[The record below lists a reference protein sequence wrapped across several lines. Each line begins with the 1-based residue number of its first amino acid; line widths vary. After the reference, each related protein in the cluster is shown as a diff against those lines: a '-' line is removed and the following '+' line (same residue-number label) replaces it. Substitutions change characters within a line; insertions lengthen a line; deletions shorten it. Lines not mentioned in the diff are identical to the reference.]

1 MSAGVSADPVLDR
14 MADAILIPPF
24 PGERAP
30 RWVLSALER
39 GLAGVTIFGP
49 NIAGP
54 EQLARLTAQLRS
66 AGGLPLVAIDE
77 EGGDVTRIAHLTGSP
92 YPGNAALGAVDDA
105 ALTAAVH
112 RALGHDLAALGI
124 NVNLA
129 PSVDVNTAADNPVI
143 GIRSFGPDPDLVA
156 RHAAAAVRGLQ
167 AAGVA
172 ACAKHFPGHG
182 STSADSHHGIVTVD
196 ASLDLLRRRDL
207 PPFAA
212 AIAAGVRGVM
222 PGHLRVPELTGDD
235 PATLSAAA
243 LNGLL
248 RGELGFTGV
257 IISDALEMRAVSD
270 LYGIPEAAVLAVAAG
285 TDLLCFGRDAAE
297 DSYLA
302 VRRALSEAVASGR
315 LPAQR
320 LAQAQQNV
328 TRLRAWLAEAGSG
341 ARLDSTG
348 LDVGRLADHG
358 AHIGLV
364 AARRAVRRLGCPR
377 AAGRP
382 GGGGTGGAGEHR
394 GRGRPVGTAPL
405 GAGQEHP
412 AHPGRPGGGRGGRG
426 HPGGARP
433 GRGPAADRGSPRRP
447 PVRASPGRDQRPGRG
462 APGRSD
468 RGDGAAAL
476 DSPRGRASVH
486 LRGGAGERAGRG
498 GGPGASPVSG
508 RRTPRAAPVLTRPAA
523 LFKSR
528 IIQMIMNGW
537 PCPTCTDRSGRP
549 SGPALASRFE

>member
-24 PGERAP
+24 AGEKPP

-54 EQLARLTAQLRS
+54 EQLAGLTAELRS

-92 YPGNAALGAVDDA
+92 YPGNAALGAVDDVD
-105 ALTAAVH
+105 LTHAVH
-112 RALGHDLAALGI
+112 RALGQDLAALGI
-124 NVNLA
+124 NVDLA

-143 GIRSFGPDPDLVA
+143 GIRSFGPDPELVA

-182 STSADSHHGIVTVD
+182 STRADSHHAIVTVE

-222 PGHLRVPELTGDD
+222 PGHLRVPDLTGDA

-243 LNGLL
+243 LSGLL

-257 IISDALEMRAVSD
+257 IISDALEMQAVSG

-302 VRRALSEAVASGR
+302 VRSALSEAVAAGR
-315 LPAQR
+315 LPAER
-320 LAQAQQNV
+320 LAGAQQNV
-328 TRLRAWLAEAGSG
+328 ARLRAWLDEAGGRARPAG
-341 ARLDSTG
+341 AG
-348 LDVGRLADHG
+348 AAPPAGHG

-364 AARRAVRRLGCPR
+364 AARRAVRVSSMSRGAAPGPLADPVVVELAARENIAVGEVPWGLRPWVPDSSIQRIPAGLAAGEAAGVIRAALTR

-382 GGGGTGGAGEHR
+382 LIVVVRDAHR
-394 GRGRPVGTAPL
+394 DAAARDVVSGLVAARPDTVVVEMGLPL
-405 GAGQEHP
+405 WVP
-412 AHPGRPGGGRGGRG
+412 PGGV
-426 HPGGARP
+426 HLATYGA
-433 GRGPAADRGSPRRP
+433 A
-447 PVRASPGRDQRPGRG
+447 RASAQ
-462 APGRSD
+462 
-468 RGDGAAAL
+468 AAA
-476 DSPRGRASVH
+476 
-486 LRGGAGERAGRG
+486 E
-498 GGPGASPVSG
+498 
-508 RRTPRAAPVLTRPAA
+508 VL
-523 LFKSR
+523 
-528 IIQMIMNGW
+528 G
-537 PCPTCTDRSGRP
+537 
-549 SGPALASRFE
+549 LAR

>member
-24 PGERAP
+24 PGEKAP

-54 EQLARLTAQLRS
+54 DQLARLTAELRS

-92 YPGNAALGAVDDA
+92 YPGNAALGAVDDVN
-105 ALTAAVH
+105 LTGAVH
-112 RALGHDLAALGI
+112 RALGQDLAALGI
-124 NVNLA
+124 NVDLA
-129 PSVDVNTAADNPVI
+129 PSVDVNTAPDNPVI
-143 GIRSFGPDPDLVA
+143 GTRSFGPDPDLVA

-182 STSADSHHGIVTVD
+182 STSADSHHGIVTVE

-207 PPFAA
+207 PPFTA

-222 PGHLRVPELTGDD
+222 PGHLRVPGLTGDA

-257 IISDALEMRAVSD
+257 IISDALEMRAVSS
-270 LYGIPEAAVLAVAAG
+270 LHGIPEAAVLAVAAG

-302 VRRALSEAVASGR
+302 VRRALSEAVASRR
-315 LPAQR
+315 LPAER
-320 LAQAQQNV
+320 LAGAQQNV
-328 TRLRAWLAEAGSG
+328 ARLRAWLDEAG
-341 ARLDSTG
+341 RRPG
-348 LDVGRLADHG
+348 LDGAALEVGRLADHG
-358 AHIGLV
+358 AHIGLG
-364 AARRAVRRLGCPR
+364 AARRAVRVSGAPTGAAPGPLDRPVVVELAARENIAVGEVPWGLRPWVPDSSIQRIPAGLAASDAAGVTRAALAR
-377 AAGRP
+377 AAGLPLVVVVRDAHRDAVAREVVSGLVAARPDTVVVEMGLPLWIPP
-382 GGGGTGGAGEHR
+382 GGVHLATY
-394 GRGRPVGTAPL
+394 
-405 GAGQEHP
+405 
-412 AHPGRPGGGRGGRG
+412 
-426 HPGGARP
+426 
-433 GRGPAADRGSPRRP
+433 
-447 PVRASPGRDQRPGRG
+447 
-462 APGRSD
+462 
-468 RGDGAAAL
+468 GAA
-476 DSPRGRASVH
+476 RANAQAAAEV
-486 LRGGAGERAGRG
+486 LGLA
-498 GGPGASPVSG
+498 
-508 RRTPRAAPVLTRPAA
+508 RR
-523 LFKSR
+523 
-528 IIQMIMNGW
+528 
-537 PCPTCTDRSGRP
+537 
-549 SGPALASRFE
+549 

>member
-1 MSAGVSADPVLDR
+1 

-24 PGERAP
+24 PGKHAP
-30 RWVLSALER
+30 RWVLAALEG

-54 EQLARLTAQLRS
+54 QQLAALTAQLRS

-105 ALTAAVH
+105 ALTAAVYQS
-112 RALGHDLAALGI
+112 LGQDLAGLGI

-143 GIRSFGPDPDLVA
+143 GIRSFGSDPDLVA

-182 STSADSHHGIVTVD
+182 STSADSHHGIVTVQ

-207 PPFAA
+207 PPFSA

-222 PGHLRVPELTGDD
+222 PGHLRVPELTGDA

-270 LYGIPEAAVLAVAAG
+270 LYGLPEAAVLAVAAG

-297 DSYLA
+297 ESYLA

-315 LPAQR
+315 LPAER
-320 LAQAQQNV
+320 LTEAQQNV
-328 TRLRAWLAEAGSG
+328 ARLRDWLAGAAPRAR
-341 ARLDSTG
+341 ARLDG
-348 LDVGRLADHG
+348 VELEVGRLST
-358 AHIGLV
+358 HIGLV
-364 AARRAVRRLGCPR
+364 AARRAVQVSAPPGPLADPVVVELEAQENIAVGDVPWGLRPWVPAASVQRVPAGLAVSEAATVAQAALVR
-377 AAGRP
+377 AAGRSLIVVVRDAHRYP
-382 GGGGTGGAGEHR
+382 AVRAVVGELTAARPDTVVLEMGLPLWVPPAGVHLATYGAARANAQAAAEVLGL
-394 GRGRPVGTAPL
+394 GRP
-405 GAGQEHP
+405 
-412 AHPGRPGGGRGGRG
+412 
-426 HPGGARP
+426 
-433 GRGPAADRGSPRRP
+433 
-447 PVRASPGRDQRPGRG
+447 
-462 APGRSD
+462 
-468 RGDGAAAL
+468 
-476 DSPRGRASVH
+476 
-486 LRGGAGERAGRG
+486 
-498 GGPGASPVSG
+498 
-508 RRTPRAAPVLTRPAA
+508 
-523 LFKSR
+523 
-528 IIQMIMNGW
+528 
-537 PCPTCTDRSGRP
+537 
-549 SGPALASRFE
+549 

>member
-1 MSAGVSADPVLDR
+1 

-30 RWVLSALER
+30 RWVLAALER

-54 EQLARLTAQLRS
+54 EQLAGLTSQLRS

-112 RALGHDLAALGI
+112 RALGQDLAALGI

-143 GIRSFGPDPDLVA
+143 GIRSFGSDPDLVA

-167 AAGVA
+167 AAGIA

-182 STSADSHHGIVTVD
+182 STSADSHHGIVTVHGG
-196 ASLDLLRRRDL
+196 LDLLRRRDL
-207 PPFAA
+207 PPFTA

-222 PGHLRVPELTGDD
+222 PGHLRVPELTGDA

-248 RGELGFTGV
+248 RGELGFSGV

-302 VRRALSEAVASGR
+302 VRRALTEAVASGR

-320 LAQAQQNV
+320 LAEAQQNV
-328 TRLRAWLAEAGSG
+328 ARLRNWLAG
-341 ARLDSTG
+341 AAPRARRDG
-348 LDVGRLADHG
+348 ADD
-358 AHIGLV
+358 HIGLL
-364 AARRAVRRLGCPR
+364 AARRAVHVSAAPGLLADPVVLELQAQENIAVGDVPWGLRPWVPAASIQRVPAGLAVSEAAAVAGAALVR

-382 GGGGTGGAGEHR
+382 LIVVVRDAHR
-394 GRGRPVGTAPL
+394 YPAVRAVVSGLTA
-405 GAGQEHP
+405 
-412 AHPGRPGGGRGGRG
+412 
-426 HPGGARP
+426 ARP
-433 GRGPAADRGSPRRP
+433 DTVVLEMGLPLWVPPAGVHLATY
-447 PVRASPGRDQRPGRG
+447 
-462 APGRSD
+462 
-468 RGDGAAAL
+468 GAA
-476 DSPRGRASVH
+476 RAN
-486 LRGGAGERAGRG
+486 AQ
-498 GGPGASPVSG
+498 
-508 RRTPRAAPVLTRPAA
+508 AAAEVLGLA
-523 LFKSR
+523 
-528 IIQMIMNGW
+528 
-537 PCPTCTDRSGRP
+537 RS
-549 SGPALASRFE
+549 

>member
-1 MSAGVSADPVLDR
+1 MSAGVAADPVLER

-24 PGERAP
+24 PGQHAP
-30 RWVLSALER
+30 RWVLAALER

-112 RALGHDLAALGI
+112 RALGQDLAALGI

-143 GIRSFGPDPDLVA
+143 GIRSFGSDPDLVA

-167 AAGVA
+167 AAGIA

-182 STSADSHHGIVTVD
+182 STSADSHHGIVTVV

-207 PPFAA
+207 PPFIA

-222 PGHLRVPELTGDD
+222 PGHLRVPELTGDA

-270 LYGIPEAAVLAVAAG
+270 LYGVPEAAVLAVAAG

-315 LPAQR
+315 LSAER
-320 LAQAQQNV
+320 LTEAQQNV
-328 TRLRAWLAEAGSG
+328 ARLRNWLAGPAPLGRAHLDGAG
-341 ARLDSTG
+341 LDGRGLDGTG
-348 LDVGRLADHG
+348 LDGGWLAGAG

-364 AARRAVRRLGCPR
+364 AARRAVRASSITTGAAPGPLADPVVLELEAQENIAVGDVPWGLRPWVPAASVQRVPAGLAVSEAATVAEAALAR

-382 GGGGTGGAGEHR
+382 LIVVVRDAHR
-394 GRGRPVGTAPL
+394 YPAARAVVSELTA
-405 GAGQEHP
+405 
-412 AHPGRPGGGRGGRG
+412 
-426 HPGGARP
+426 ARP
-433 GRGPAADRGSPRRP
+433 DTVVLEMGLPIWVPPAGVHLATY
-447 PVRASPGRDQRPGRG
+447 
-462 APGRSD
+462 
-468 RGDGAAAL
+468 GAA
-476 DSPRGRASVH
+476 RAN
-486 LRGGAGERAGRG
+486 AQ
-498 GGPGASPVSG
+498 
-508 RRTPRAAPVLTRPAA
+508 AAAEVL
-523 LFKSR
+523 
-528 IIQMIMNGW
+528 G
-537 PCPTCTDRSGRP
+537 
-549 SGPALASRFE
+549 LAR

>member
-1 MSAGVSADPVLDR
+1 MSTGVSSDPVLQQ

-24 PGERAP
+24 PGKRAP
-30 RWVLSALER
+30 RWVLAALER

-54 EQLARLTAQLRS
+54 EQLAGLTAQLRS

-92 YPGNAALGAVDDA
+92 YPGNAALGAVDDP

-112 RALGHDLAALGI
+112 RALGQDLADLGI
-124 NVNLA
+124 NVDLA

-143 GIRSFGPDPDLVA
+143 GIRSFGSDPDLVA

-182 STSADSHHGIVTVD
+182 STSADSHHGIVTVA

-207 PPFAA
+207 PPFIA

-222 PGHLRVPELTGDD
+222 PGHLRVPELTGDA

-257 IISDALEMRAVSD
+257 VISDALEMRAVSD

-302 VRRALSEAVASGR
+302 VRRALGEAVASGR
-315 LPAQR
+315 LPAER

-328 TRLRAWLAEAGSG
+328 ARLRDWLAEANPAEPESD
-341 ARLDSTG
+341 RL
-348 LDVGRLADHG
+348 G
-358 AHIGLV
+358 AHVGLV
-364 AARRAVRRLGCPR
+364 AARRAVRASSISTGAVPGPLDDPVVVELAALENIAVGDVPWGLRPWVPAASIQRVPAGLAVSEAAQVAKAALAR

-382 GGGGTGGAGEHR
+382 LIVVVRDAHR
-394 GRGRPVGTAPL
+394 YPAVQAVVSELTA
-405 GAGQEHP
+405 
-412 AHPGRPGGGRGGRG
+412 
-426 HPGGARP
+426 ARP
-433 GRGPAADRGSPRRP
+433 DTVVLEMGLPLWVPPAGVHLATY
-447 PVRASPGRDQRPGRG
+447 
-462 APGRSD
+462 
-468 RGDGAAAL
+468 GAA
-476 DSPRGRASVH
+476 RAN
-486 LRGGAGERAGRG
+486 AQ
-498 GGPGASPVSG
+498 
-508 RRTPRAAPVLTRPAA
+508 AAAEIL
-523 LFKSR
+523 
-528 IIQMIMNGW
+528 G
-537 PCPTCTDRSGRP
+537 
-549 SGPALASRFE
+549 LAR

>member
-1 MSAGVSADPVLDR
+1 MSAGVSADPVLER

-24 PGERAP
+24 PGKHAP
-30 RWVLSALER
+30 RWVLAALER

-112 RALGHDLAALGI
+112 RALGQDLAALGI

-143 GIRSFGPDPDLVA
+143 GIRSFGSDPDLVA

-167 AAGVA
+167 AAGIA

-182 STSADSHHGIVTVD
+182 STSADSHHGIVTLQ
-196 ASLDLLRRRDL
+196 ASLDQLRRRDL
-207 PPFAA
+207 PPFTA

-222 PGHLRVPELTGDD
+222 PGHLRVPELTGDA

-315 LPAQR
+315 LPAER
-320 LAQAQQNV
+320 LTEAQQNV
-328 TRLRAWLAEAGSG
+328 ARLRTWLADA
-341 ARLDSTG
+341 APQRRAQLDRTGLEGTGLDGTGLDGTGLDGTG
-348 LDVGRLADHG
+348 LDVGRPAGAG

-364 AARRAVRRLGCPR
+364 AARRAVRASSITTGAAPGPLADPVVVELEAQENIAVGDVPWGLRPWVPAASVQRVPAGLAVSEAATVAEAALVR

-382 GGGGTGGAGEHR
+382 LIVVVRDAHR
-394 GRGRPVGTAPL
+394 YPAVRAVVSELTA
-405 GAGQEHP
+405 
-412 AHPGRPGGGRGGRG
+412 
-426 HPGGARP
+426 ARP
-433 GRGPAADRGSPRRP
+433 DTVVLEMGLPLWVPPAGVHLATY
-447 PVRASPGRDQRPGRG
+447 
-462 APGRSD
+462 
-468 RGDGAAAL
+468 GAA
-476 DSPRGRASVH
+476 RAN
-486 LRGGAGERAGRG
+486 AQ
-498 GGPGASPVSG
+498 
-508 RRTPRAAPVLTRPAA
+508 AAAEVLG
-523 LFKSR
+523 LSR
-528 IIQMIMNGW
+528 
-537 PCPTCTDRSGRP
+537 
-549 SGPALASRFE
+549 